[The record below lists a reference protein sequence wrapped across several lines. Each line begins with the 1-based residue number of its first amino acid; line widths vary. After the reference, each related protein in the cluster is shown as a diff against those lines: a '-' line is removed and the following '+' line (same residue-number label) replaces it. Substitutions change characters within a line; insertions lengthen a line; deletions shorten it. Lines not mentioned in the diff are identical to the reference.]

1 MTHADGTRT
10 PPGEPDEGSFAERLD
25 FLCSNDPRGPFS
37 NPTVVK
43 MLEEKGLPS
52 FSSTYMWQL
61 RTGRAD
67 NPTKKHMDALAA
79 LFGVPED
86 YWSSRATAQVINRLI
101 TRLNGFKENGATS
114 EQLHRQ
120 LVSFTQRM
128 SEGAAPEALVAQL
141 DELARMNRQGVTA
154 STLKRLQDAR
164 VTSIAMRAVGLSDQ
178 GLSAAAAMIEQ
189 VRRLEGLP
197 AEPSDETVTGQRN
210 T

>member
-1 MTHADGTRT
+1 MTHDHGTQT
-10 PPGEPDEGSFAERLD
+10 PQEEPDVGSFAERLD
-25 FLCSNDPRGPFS
+25 FLCSNDPRGPFT

-43 MLEEKGLPS
+43 MLEKQGLPS
-52 FSSTYMWQL
+52 FSNTYMWQL

-101 TRLNGFKENGATS
+101 ARLNGFKGNGATP
-114 EQLHRQ
+114 EQLQRQ
-120 LVSFTQRM
+120 LVSFTKRM

-141 DELARMNRQGVTA
+141 DELARMNQQGVTA

-197 AEPSDETVTGQRN
+197 AEPSDETDTSQRK